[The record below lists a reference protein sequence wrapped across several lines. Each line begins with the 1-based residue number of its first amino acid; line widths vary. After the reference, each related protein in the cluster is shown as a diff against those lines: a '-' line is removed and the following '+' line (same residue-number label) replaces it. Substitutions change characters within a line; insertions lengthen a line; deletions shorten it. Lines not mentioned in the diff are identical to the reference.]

1 MRHLKWRWLV
11 RKAVPGLTAVALA
24 GWAWVLAAMHVAV
37 LAVTITATVLWVV
50 AMLALRR
57 WDRESPRQEGYS
69 SYQFDPSDPKE

>member
-1 MRHLKWRWLV
+1 
-11 RKAVPGLTAVALA
+11 
-24 GWAWVLAAMHVAV
+24 MHVAV